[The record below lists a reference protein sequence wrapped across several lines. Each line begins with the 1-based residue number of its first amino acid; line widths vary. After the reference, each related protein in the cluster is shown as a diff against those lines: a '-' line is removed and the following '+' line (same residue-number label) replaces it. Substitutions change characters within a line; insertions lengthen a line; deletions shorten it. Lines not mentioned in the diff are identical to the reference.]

1 MAVGRHRGGG
11 PPPLVM
17 GVALSIPWAERRL
30 TRDRSVHN
38 LADRP
43 RDAPGR
49 TAFGVAFL
57 S

>member
-1 MAVGRHRGGG
+1 VTVGRHRGGG
-11 PPPLVM
+11 PPPLVLGM
-17 GVALSIPWAERRL
+17 ALSIPWAERRL